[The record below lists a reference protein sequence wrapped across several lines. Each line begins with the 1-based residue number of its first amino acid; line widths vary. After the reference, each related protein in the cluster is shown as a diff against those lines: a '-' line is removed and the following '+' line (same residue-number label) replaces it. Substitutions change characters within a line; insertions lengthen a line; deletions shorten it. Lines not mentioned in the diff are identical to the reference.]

1 MIHVTYTDLRNK
13 LAHYLDRALN
23 DKAPILITR
32 QKSEP
37 VVMMAQSE
45 YEGMLET
52 MHLNSSPTNAARLDA
67 AIARLNA
74 GEGIERA
81 LIDP

>member
-1 MIHVTYTDLRNK
+1 MIHVTYTDLRSK
-13 LAHYLDRALN
+13 LAYYLDRALN

-52 MHLNSSPTNAARLDA
+52 MHLNSSPRNAARLDE

-74 GEGIERA
+74 GEGVERT